1 MECNAKNSEYQRR
14 VPPIYKH
21 HTLCFSS
28 SYLPLCPV
36 LLNYHNCKKTYRFL
50 CLKTKKNIFFFS
62 WVINK
67 SRGEIEIEASFVE
80 SSSLKRN
87 QNGRKWLDKQL
98 LGSYTGRGS
107 SLRRCKVVS
116 FAQRAR
122 PLQPHSLFRWGSHH
136 WLRWDRSPP
145 FLG

>member
-1 MECNAKNSEYQRR
+1 MPKTVNTREESLPYINT
-14 VPPIYKH
+14 
-21 HTLCFSS
+21 TLCVSLPHTYHFVLSFSIIITA
-28 SYLPLCPV
+28 
-36 LLNYHNCKKTYRFL
+36 KKHTDF
-50 CLKTKKNIFFFS
+50 CVLKTKKNIFFFS